1 MKFNSQG
8 DDQVTYDAIV
18 VGTGIS
24 GGWAAMELAT
34 KGLKTLVLEKGRMV
48 KHVVDYDTA
57 NLDTWDL
64 PYHGRVPQ
72 EEIDEHYYKQSRTG
86 YTIHQAHKKWFVK
99 DSEHPYDDEAARFDW
114 MRGYH
119 VGGRSIMWG
128 RHSYRWSD
136 LDFEANARDGHG
148 TPWPIGYD
156 EIAPW
161 YDYVETFAGISG
173 EKLGLAQLP
182 DGKFLPQMPL
192 NCAEDHFKQ
201 GVAKNLGGRV
211 VTPGRVAHLTAY
223 DASIHKGTRGACQYR
238 NRCIR
243 GCPYGGYFSSVSST
257 IPVAQ
262 ETGNCEIRPNSSVYS
277 LIMDKENGKAKG
289 VRVRD
294 TETGEDLE
302 FYAKVVFL
310 CASAIPSSFIVMNTE
325 HEEGVTLDT
334 SGELGGNI
342 MDHHFR
348 VGASGTL
355 DGYGDKYY
363 KGRKPNGFYI
373 PRYQNLGDRKSKSKD
388 FIRGWGYQGGG
399 SRSNWMRAVREMT
412 VKVGPGLKEAMA
424 EPGPWSVGMT
434 AFAEAL
440 PDTNNRMTINRD
452 VLDKD
457 GLPTMKFNAKWTA
470 NAYAQKEHM
479 MNDAAE
485 MLEAAGF
492 KNVNTYDNHSFPGLG
507 IHEMGMARM
516 GSNKRNSVVDRHNR
530 LWAAPNVYM
539 TDGAFM
545 TSAACVNPSLTY
557 MAFTAR
563 AAEHAV
569 SELKKMNI

>member
-8 DDQVTYDAIV
+8 DEEVTYDAIV

-48 KHVVDYDTA
+48 KHVVDYETA
-57 NLDTWDL
+57 NLDDWEL
-64 PYHGRVPQ
+64 PNQNQTPQ
-72 EEIDEHYYKQSRTG
+72 DEIDKHYPKQSRTG
-86 YTIHQAHKKWFVK
+86 YTIRESHKKWFVK
-99 DSEHPYDDEAARFDW
+99 DSEHPYDDEKARFDW

-136 LDFEANARDGHG
+136 MDFKANARDGHG
-148 TPWPIGYD
+148 TPWPVGYD
-156 EIAPW
+156 DIEKW

-173 EKLGLAQLP
+173 ELLGLPQLP
-182 DGKFLPQMPL
+182 DGKFLPMMPL
-192 NCAEDHFKQ
+192 NCAEDHLRK
-201 GVAKNLGGRV
+201 GVMDKMGR
-211 VTPGRVAHLTAY
+211 TITAGRVAHLTAY
-223 DASIHKGTRGACQYR
+223 DPAIHKGTRGACQYR

-243 GCPYGGYFSSVSST
+243 GCPFGGYFSSLSST

-262 ETGNCEIRPNSSVYS
+262 ATGNMTLRPNSSVYS
-277 LIMDKENGKAKG
+277 LIMDKDAGKAKG

-294 TETGEDLE
+294 TETGEELE

-310 CASAIPSSFIVMNTE
+310 CASAIPSAYIVMNTE
-325 HEEGVTLDT
+325 HEEEMTLDV

-348 VGASGTL
+348 VGASGKL
-355 DGYGDKYY
+355 DEYGDKYY
-363 KGRKPNGFYI
+363 KGRKPNGVYI
-373 PRYQNLGDRKSKSKD
+373 PRYQNLGDKASASKD
-388 FIRGWGYQGGG
+388 FVRGWGYQGGG
-399 SRSNWMRAVREMT
+399 SRTNWMRAVREMN
-412 VKVGPGLKEAMA
+412 VKVGPGLKDALVA
-424 EPGPWSVGMT
+424 PGPWQMGMT

-452 VLDKD
+452 VKDKD
-457 GLPTMKFNAKWTA
+457 GLPTLTFDAKWGA
-470 NAYAQKEHM
+470 NEYAMKERM
-479 MNDAAE
+479 MTDAAE

-492 KNVNTYDNHSFPGLG
+492 KDVSTYDSHSFPGLG

-516 GSNKRNSVVDRHNR
+516 GTSKRNSVVDKHNR

-563 AAEHAV
+563 AADHAV
-569 SELKKMNI
+569 RELKKMNL

>member
-8 DDQVTYDAIV
+8 DEEVTYDAIV

-34 KGLKTLVLEKGRMV
+34 KGLKTLVLEKGRAV
-48 KHVVDYDTA
+48 KHGDYPTA
-57 NLDTWDL
+57 NLDDWDFEY
-64 PYHGRVPQ
+64 PGGRLPQ
-72 EEIDEHYYKQSRTG
+72 ETIDRDYNKQIRAG
-86 YTIHQAHKKWFVK
+86 YTVREGHIHWFVK
-99 DSEHPYDDEAARFDW
+99 DSEHPYDDEKARFDW

-119 VGGRSIMWG
+119 TGGRSIMWG
-128 RHSYRWSD
+128 RHSYRWSQM
-136 LDFEANARDGHG
+136 DFEANARDGYG
-148 TPWPIGYD
+148 TPWPVNYD
-156 EIAPW
+156 EISSW

-173 EKLGLAQLP
+173 ENLGLSQLP

-192 NCAEDHFKQ
+192 NCAEDHLKQ

-211 VTPGRVAHLTAY
+211 ITPGRVAHLTAY

-243 GCPYGGYFSSVSST
+243 GCPYGGYFSSLSST
-257 IPVAQ
+257 LPVAMA
-262 ETGNCEIRPNSSVYS
+262 TGNVEMLNNRSVYS
-277 LIMDKENGKAKG
+277 LIMDKEAGKAKG
-289 VRVRD
+289 VRVRN
-294 TETGEDLE
+294 TETGQDEE
-302 FYAKVVFL
+302 YYAKVVFL

-325 HEEGVTLDT
+325 HEEEMTLDT

-348 VGASGTL
+348 VGASGKL
-355 DGYGDKYY
+355 DGYGDKYF

-373 PRYQNLGDRKSKSKD
+373 PRYQNLGDSKSKSKD
-388 FIRGWGYQGGG
+388 FVRGWGYQGGG
-399 SRSNWMRAVREMT
+399 SRTNWMRAVREMS
-412 VKVGPGLKEAMA
+412 VKVGPEMKDVLIQ
-424 EPGPWSVGMT
+424 PGPWQVGMT
-434 AFAEAL
+434 AFGEAL

-457 GLPTMKFNAKWTA
+457 GIPTMSFNAKWGE
-470 NAYAQKEHM
+470 NEYAQKKQM
-479 MNDAAE
+479 MIDAAE

-492 KNVNTYDNHSFPGLG
+492 KDVNTYDRHSFPGLG

-516 GSNKRNSVVDRHNR
+516 GSNKRNSVVDKHNR
-530 LWAAPNVYM
+530 LWNAQNVYM

-545 TSAACVNPSLTY
+545 ASAACVNPSLTY

-563 AAEHAV
+563 AADHAV
-569 SELKKMNI
+569 KELKKMNL

>member
-1 MKFNSQG
+1 MNFNSQG
-8 DDQVTYDAIV
+8 DGEVTYDAIV

-24 GGWAAMELAT
+24 GGWAAMELST

-48 KHVVDYDTA
+48 KHGVDYETA
-57 NLDTWDL
+57 NLDTWEL
-64 PYHGRVPQ
+64 PHNGRVPQ
-72 EEIDEHYYKQSRTG
+72 EEIDEHYAKQNRTG
-86 YTIHQAHKKWFVK
+86 YTVHQAHKKWFVK
-99 DSEHPYDDEAARFDW
+99 DSEHPYSEKARFDW

-128 RHSYRWSD
+128 RHSYRWSQM
-136 LDFEANARDGHG
+136 DFEANARDGFG
-148 TPWPIGYD
+148 TPWPIGYAD
-156 EIAPW
+156 IEKW

-192 NCAEDHFKQ
+192 NCAEDHFRK
-201 GVAKNLGGRV
+201 GVAKNLDGRV

-223 DASIHKGTRGACQYR
+223 DPKVHTGTRGQCQYR

-243 GCPYGGYFSSVSST
+243 GCPYGGYFSSLSST

-262 ETGNCEIRPNSSVYS
+262 ATGNCEIRPNSSVYS

-302 FYAKVVFL
+302 FYAKVIFL

-325 HEEGVTLDT
+325 HEEEVTLDV

-348 VGASGTL
+348 VGARGTL

-373 PRYQNLGDRKSKSKD
+373 PRYQNLGDRASKSKD
-388 FIRGWGYQGGG
+388 FVRGWGYQGGG
-399 SRSNWMRAVREMT
+399 SRTNWMRAVREMT

-424 EPGPWSVGMT
+424 EPGPWQVGMT

-452 VLDKD
+452 ILDKD
-457 GLPTMKFNAKWTA
+457 GLPTLTFDAKWTP
-470 NAYAQKEHM
+470 NAYEMKKRM
-479 MNDAAE
+479 MSDAAE

-492 KNVNTYDNHSFPGLG
+492 KNVSTYDRHSFPGLG

-516 GSNKRNSVVDRHNR
+516 GSNKRNSVVDKHNR

-563 AAEHAV
+563 AADHAV
-569 SELKKMNI
+569 RELKKMNL

>member
-1 MKFNSQG
+1 MKFNAQG
-8 DDQVTYDAIV
+8 GQEVTYDAIV

-24 GGWAAMELAT
+24 GGWATKELT
-34 KGLKTLVLEKGRMV
+34 EKGLKTLVLEKGRSV
-48 KHVVDYDTA
+48 KHNVDYETA
-57 NLDTWDL
+57 NLDTWDMENN
-64 PYHGRVPQ
+64 GWVAQ
-72 EEIDEHYYKQSRTG
+72 SEIDEHYPKQSRTG
-86 YTIHQAHKKWFVK
+86 YTIHRAHKKWFVK
-99 DSEHPYDDEAARFDW
+99 DSEHPYDDSKERFDW
-114 MRGYH
+114 IRGYH
-119 VGGRSIMWG
+119 TGGRSIMWG

-136 LDFEANARDGHG
+136 LDFTANARDGHG

-161 YDYVETFAGISG
+161 YTKVETFAGISG
-173 EKLGLAQLP
+173 EALGLPQLP
-182 DGKFLPQMPL
+182 DSKFLPQMPL
-192 NCAEDHFKQ
+192 NCAEDHFKK

-223 DASIHKGTRGACQYR
+223 DPAVHLGTRGACQYR
-238 NRCIR
+238 NRCMR
-243 GCPYGGYFSSVSST
+243 GCPYGGYFSSLSST
-257 IPVAQ
+257 LPVA
-262 ETGNCEIRPNSSVYS
+262 ESTGNMTLINNRSVYS
-277 LIMDKENGKAKG
+277 LIMDKDSGKAKG
-289 VRVRD
+289 VRARN
-294 TETGEDLE
+294 TETGEDVE
-302 FYAKVVFL
+302 YYAKVVFL

-325 HEEGVTLDT
+325 HEEGVTLDQ

-348 VGASGTL
+348 VGASGRL
-355 DGYGDKYY
+355 DEYGDKYY

-373 PRYQNLGDRKSKSKD
+373 PRYQNLGDRASASKD
-388 FIRGWGYQGGG
+388 FVRGWGYQGGG
-399 SRSNWMRAVREMT
+399 SRTNWMRAVREMT
-412 VKVGPGLKEAMA
+412 VKVGPGLKEALV
-424 EPGPWSVGMT
+424 EPGPWQVGMT

-452 VLDKD
+452 VTDKD
-457 GLPTMKFNAKWTA
+457 GLPTLSFNAKWTS
-470 NAYAQKEHM
+470 NAYAQKERM
-479 MNDAAE
+479 MSDAAE

-492 KNVNTYDNHSFPGLG
+492 KDVSTYDRHSFPGLG

-516 GSNKRNSVVDRHNR
+516 GSSKRNSVVDKHNR

-545 TSAACVNPSLTY
+545 ASAACVNPSLTY

-563 AAEHAV
+563 AADHAV

>member
-8 DDQVTYDAIV
+8 DDEVTYDAIV

-48 KHVVDYDTA
+48 KHVVDYETA
-57 NLDTWDL
+57 NLDTWDM
-64 PYHGRVPQ
+64 PNGGRVPQ
-72 EEIDEHYYKQSRTG
+72 EEIDKHYPKQNRTG
-86 YTIHQAHKKWFVK
+86 YTVHEAHKKWFVK
-99 DSEHPYDDEAARFDW
+99 DSEHPYDDEKARFDW

-156 EIAPW
+156 EVAPW

-192 NCAEDHFKQ
+192 NCAEDHFKK

-223 DASIHKGTRGACQYR
+223 DANIHKGTRGACQYR

-243 GCPYGGYFSSVSST
+243 GCPYGGYFSSLSST
-257 IPVAQ
+257 LPVAQ
-262 ETGNCEIRPNSSVYS
+262 ATGNVTLRPNSSVYS
-277 LIMDKENGKAKG
+277 LIMDKDAGKAKG
-289 VRVRD
+289 VRVKD
-294 TETGEDLE
+294 TETGEELE

-325 HEEGVTLDT
+325 HEEEMTIDE

-348 VGASGTL
+348 VGASGRL
-355 DGYGDKYY
+355 DEYGDKYY

-373 PRYQNLGDRKSKSKD
+373 PRYQNLGDKAGKSKD
-388 FIRGWGYQGGG
+388 FVRGWGYQGGG

-412 VKVGPGLKEAMA
+412 VKVGPGMKQALV
-424 EPGPWSVGMT
+424 EPGPWQVGMT

-457 GLPTMKFNAKWTA
+457 GIPTMRFNAKWTA

-492 KNVNTYDNHSFPGLG
+492 KDVSTYDNHSFPGLG

-516 GSNKRNSVVDRHNR
+516 GSSRKNSVVDRHNR
-530 LWAAPNVYM
+530 LWNAPNVYM

-563 AAEHAV
+563 AADHAV
-569 SELKKMNI
+569 KELKKMNL

>member
-8 DDQVTYDAIV
+8 DDEVTYDAIV

-48 KHVVDYDTA
+48 KHVVDYETA
-57 NLDTWDL
+57 NLDTWDM
-64 PYHGRVPQ
+64 PNGGRVSQ
-72 EEIDEHYYKQSRTG
+72 EEIDEHYPKQNRTG
-86 YTIHQAHKKWFVK
+86 YTVHQAHKKWFVK
-99 DSEHPYDDEAARFDW
+99 DSEHPYDDEQARFDW

-156 EIAPW
+156 EVAPW

-173 EKLGLAQLP
+173 ENLGLAQLP

-192 NCAEDHFKQ
+192 NCAEDHFKK

-223 DASIHKGTRGACQYR
+223 DANVHKGTRGACQYR

-243 GCPYGGYFSSVSST
+243 GCPYGGYFSSLSST
-257 IPVAQ
+257 LPVAQ
-262 ETGNCEIRPNSSVYS
+262 ATGNVTLRPNSSVYS
-277 LIMDKENGKAKG
+277 LIMDKEAGKAKG
-289 VRVRD
+289 VRVKD
-294 TETGEDLE
+294 TETGEELE

-325 HEEGVTLDT
+325 HEEEMTIDE

-348 VGASGTL
+348 VGASGRL
-355 DGYGDKYY
+355 DEYGDKYY

-373 PRYQNLGDRKSKSKD
+373 PRYQNLGDKASKSKD
-388 FIRGWGYQGGG
+388 FVRGWGYQGGG

-412 VKVGPGLKEAMA
+412 VKVGPGMKQALV
-424 EPGPWSVGMT
+424 EPGPWQVGMT

-457 GLPTMKFNAKWTA
+457 GIPTMSFNAKWTA

-492 KNVNTYDNHSFPGLG
+492 KDVSTYDSHSFPGLG

-516 GSNKRNSVVDRHNR
+516 GGSRKNSVVDRHNR
-530 LWAAPNVYM
+530 LWNAPNVYM

-545 TSAACVNPSLTY
+545 ASAACVNPSLTY

-563 AAEHAV
+563 AADHAV
-569 SELKKMNI
+569 KELKKMNL